1 MALQIQPDAD
11 PMVVAMSSTTA
22 AEPHGAYRWLR
33 DTCPVANT
41 VGLYGDATVV
51 ISRYEDVIWALR
63 HPEVFS
69 SSVEAMSIGQEHPL
83 IPLQVDPPEHA
94 KYRRALD
101 PEFAPRKVAELDD
114 EARALVRRIIDGFAA
129 KGRCDFHEEFATP
142 LPSTLFLAIMGLPQ
156 SDLPT
161 LLRWRDNTIRPDVD
175 PRDTEAA
182 TRIRRETSHAITEYF
197 EQAITDRRA
206 NPDDRL
212 LSRIVHGEVEGR
224 PYTEAELLGMCHLL
238 LLGGLDTVTATLD
251 CMIVHLAQHPDQRR
265 ALVDDPQRSASVVEE
280 LLRWETPV
288 QLVPRV
294 VAQDIT
300 LSGVPIAAGTHAV
313 ILIGAADMDEEAFPD
328 ADVVDFAREQNRHLA
343 FGGGPHRC
351 LGSHL
356 ARFELI
362 VALEEFHRRIPDY
375 RIAEGVEIRYSPG
388 IRQAEQ
394 VPLTWDSGPAGAA
407 SLHAPDNADQASQR
421 LGTAAR

>member
-1 MALQIQPDAD
+1 MALQIRPDAD

-22 AEPHGAYRWLR
+22 TEPHHAYRWLR
-33 DTCPVANT
+33 ETCPVATT
-41 VGLYGDATVV
+41 VGLYGDSTVV

-69 SSVEAMSIGQEHPL
+69 SAAEAMSIGQDHPL

-101 PEFAPRKVAELDD
+101 PEFGPRKIAELDT
-114 EARALVRRIIDGFAA
+114 EARALVNRIIDDFAPA
-129 KGRCDFHEEFATP
+129 GRCDFHEAFATP
-142 LPSTLFLAIMGLPQ
+142 LPSTLFLAMMGLPQ
-156 SDLPT
+156 SDLT
-161 LLRWRDNTIRPDVD
+161 TFLRWRDNTIRPDVD
-175 PRDTEAA
+175 PLDIEAA
-182 TRIRRETSHAITEYF
+182 TRIRQETSHAITEYF
-197 EQAITDRRA
+197 EQAIAERRA

-212 LSRIVHGEVEGR
+212 LSRIVHGEVDGR
-224 PYTEAELLGMCHLL
+224 PYTQAELLGMCHLL

-251 CMIVHLAQHPDQRR
+251 CFIVHLARHPDERR

-280 LLRWETPV
+280 LLRWESPV

-294 VAQDIT
+294 VAQDVT
-300 LSGVPIAAGTHAV
+300 LSGVTIEKGTHAV
-313 ILIGAADMDEEAFPD
+313 ILIGAADMDEDAFPD
-328 ADVVDFAREQNRHLA
+328 PDAVDFDREQNRHLA

-356 ARFELI
+356 ARFELK

-375 RIAEGVEIRYSPG
+375 RLAEGVEIRYSPG

-394 VPLTWDSGPAGAA
+394 VPLVWDA
-407 SLHAPDNADQASQR
+407 S
-421 LGTAAR
+421 